1 MENQNELTAVVSAFC
16 AVAFCLFFT
25 VPFFARRFGKFMP
38 ADAGTA
44 LVRSFH
50 LPRFASPNDP
60 ARIKLRRAL
69 WLKLFA
75 GGIFWGVFGI
85 ASVFFLIRYGYSLS
99 FLFMLWIAAL
109 LACVDEKLRLLP
121 DVLTVPLMILGFLFS
136 ALNATEISATASAS
150 GALAGFLLPTV
161 ASAVMTPFRPRS
173 LGGGD
178 FKMLAGLGA
187 WLGFPALALAI
198 FLSFLFFVVIAVI
211 KRDRVGPYGTS
222 LFLAVITVLFLQARG
237 IVDLLF
243 FVV

>member
-1 MENQNELTAVVSAFC
+1 MENQSELAAVISAFC

-25 VPFFARRFGKFMP
+25 IPFFARRFGKFMP

-50 LPRFASPNDP
+50 VPRFAAPNDP
-60 ARIKLRRAL
+60 ARTRLRRIL

-75 GGIFWGVFGI
+75 GGVFYGIFGI
-85 ASVFFLIRYGYSLS
+85 AAVFFLIGYGYSLS

-109 LACVDEKLRLLP
+109 LACIDEKLHLLP
-121 DVLTVPLMILGFLFS
+121 DVLTVPLMIFGFLFS
-136 ALNATEISATASAS
+136 ALNATEISALASAS
-150 GALAGFLLPTV
+150 GALAGLLLPTA
-161 ASAVMTPFRPRS
+161 ASAAMTPFRPRS

-187 WLGFPALALAI
+187 WLGFPALAVTI
-198 FLSFLFFVVIAVI
+198 FLSFLFFVAIAVI
-211 KRDRVGPYGTS
+211 KRNRIGPYGTS
-222 LFLAVITVLFLQARG
+222 LLLAVIAALILRAHGV
-237 IVDLLF
+237 IDLLF